1 MNILIVED
9 NEDTRDV
16 FALAL
21 TVEGH
26 TVTATSSRDE
36 AFQLLKEGH
45 CFDIVL
51 LDYNLPGMS
60 IQEFLSGVK
69 TKCPT
74 LPIVLSTATSSIE
87 SLSKSLGLKWFIQK
101 PYDPQ
106 RFVLLAQEILKSDSP
121 SR

>member
-1 MNILIVED
+1 LNILLVED

-16 FALAL
+16 FVLAL
-21 TVEGH
+21 TVEGYS
-26 TVTATSSRDE
+26 VTATSTRDE
-36 AFQLLKEGH
+36 AFRLLKEGH

-60 IQEFLSGVK
+60 IEEFLSGVK

-74 LPIVLSTATSSIE
+74 LPIVLSTATASIE

-106 RFVLLAQEILKSDSP
+106 RFVLLAHEILKSDS
-121 SR
+121 R